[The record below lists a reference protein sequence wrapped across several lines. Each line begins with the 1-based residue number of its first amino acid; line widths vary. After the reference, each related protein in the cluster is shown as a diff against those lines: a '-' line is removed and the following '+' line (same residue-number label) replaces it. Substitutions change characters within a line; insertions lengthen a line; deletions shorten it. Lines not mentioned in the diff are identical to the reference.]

1 VNERLVALRDLAKRV
16 SPKVG
21 YPLLYVFLLVLFCS
35 WTFPYGKLKD
45 KVTRGFNAQQ
55 RASGSREELDI
66 EDMGSSFITGVK
78 MKGVRLTA
86 PSAEPGKSASETKI
100 DEVTARISLL
110 PLLIGNRDI
119 SFHAKAFGGS
129 LDGTFDDH
137 GEKEK
142 DFSAKIDTMDLS
154 QLTPLVEAVGLPM
167 EGTLTGTVKI
177 EMPEGKAS
185 KASGSVSLETDGL
198 AVGDGKAKLKGALAL
213 PRVNVGALA
222 FVGDVKDGVL
232 KVTKFGA
239 SGKDV
244 ELIGDGRIQLRE
256 VATESNCDMNVR
268 FKINDAYRTNSDV
281 TKSLFGAPGSTAPA
295 LFELADARVKQSK
308 RGDGFYGWRVRG
320 MLAHLDFVPNASGG
334 GPSPSLPGG
343 FTGRPTPGA
352 GAGNHAA
359 PSAAP
364 AGEPAPGSS
373 GP

>member
-1 VNERLVALRDLAKRV
+1 VNERLTALRDLGKKIL
-16 SPKVG
+16 PKVG
-21 YPLLYVFLLVLFCS
+21 YPLVYVFCLVLFCS

-45 KVTRGFNAQQ
+45 KITRAFNAQQ

-66 EDMGSSFITGVK
+66 EEMSSSFITGVK
-78 MKGVRLTA
+78 MKGVQLTA
-86 PSAEPGKSASETKI
+86 ASAEPGKSPSETKI

-129 LDGTFDDH
+129 LDGTFDDR

-142 DFSAKIDTMDLS
+142 DFSAKIDAIDLG
-154 QLTPLVEAVGLPM
+154 QLTPLVEAIGLPL
-167 EGTLTGTVKI
+167 EGTLSGTIKI

-185 KASGSVSLETDGL
+185 KASGSVSLETEGL

-213 PRVNVGALA
+213 PRVNVGALSFA
-222 FVGDVKDGVL
+222 GDVKDGAL

-244 ELIGDGRIQLRE
+244 ELTGDGRIQLRE
-256 VATESNCDMNVR
+256 VATESNCDVNLR
-268 FKINDAYRTNSDV
+268 FKINDAYRTKSDV

-308 RGDGFYGWRVRG
+308 RPDGFYGWRARG
-320 MLAHLDFVPNASGG
+320 MLSHLDFVPNATGGAVAPGFSPSFGGRPPPPGPGG
-334 GPSPSLPGG
+334 GSPPAPSPPSPS
-343 FTGRPTPGA
+343 
-352 GAGNHAA
+352 
-359 PSAAP
+359 
-364 AGEPAPGSS
+364 